1 MASGTSGAGR
11 GRPSSSASRG
21 KQGGRATS
29 AAKATKSVKS
39 TPSVKAAAPRT
50 AASGS
55 AAKGTKGAKPSSAPV
70 PAPLAERFHR
80 YALPRV
86 GDGVRHW
93 LFKTEP
99 EVFSFDDLLAA
110 PRQTTYWDGVRN
122 FQVRNFMR
130 DHMRVGDLVFIYHS
144 NAEPPSIVGI
154 ARVARAAY
162 PDHTAFDAAD
172 AHYDPKSDPAA
183 PTWMMVDVQAVCALQ
198 PVALPTLREVAGLE
212 AMELLQ
218 RGSRLSITPLTAAE
232 WAIVERLG
240 RAT

>member
-1 MASGTSGAGR
+1 MASGASGAGR

-29 AAKATKSVKS
+29 AAKARKSVKS

-55 AAKGTKGAKPSSAPV
+55 TAKGTKGAKPSSAPV
-70 PAPLAERFHR
+70 PAPPAERFHR
-80 YALPRV
+80 HALPRV

-93 LFKTEP
+93 LYKTEP

-198 PVALPTLREVAGLE
+198 PVALPTLRGGGGLQ
-212 AMELLQ
+212 AMGLLEP
-218 RGSRLSITPLTAAE
+218 GGRLSITPLTAAE